1 MRPLRLKAV
10 DDDDLEVLAT
20 VLQSARMPLAEVT
33 WVEEERRFAALFR
46 RFCYELPGG
55 EGMQVDCVLVLDRVA
70 TVDTWD
76 LDDLGGDGDAELMTI
91 VSESRREKAGSISLV
106 FRNGGLIRLEA
117 DAIEGRLADI
127 GRPAAATDTP
137 RYGAAA
143 KSSAT
148 GDDHH
153 DA

>member
-10 DDDDLEVLAT
+10 DDDDLEVFAT
-20 VLQSARMPLAEVT
+20 VLQSARMPLSEVT
-33 WVEEERRFAALFR
+33 WVEKDHRFAALFR

-55 EGMQVDCVLVLDRVA
+55 EGMQVDCALVLDRVA
-70 TVDTWD
+70 RVDAWD
-76 LDDLGGDGDAELMTI
+76 LDGLGGDGDAELMTI
-91 VSESRREKAGSISLV
+91 VSEGHRETAGSVSLV
-106 FRNGGLIRLEA
+106 FRNGGLIRLET

-127 GRPAAATDTP
+127 GQPAAATDTP
-137 RYGAAA
+137 RYAVAGN
-143 KSSAT
+143 SSAT